1 MITSPT
7 RVAGA
12 RLTDNAFSPRTGSA
26 LAQQLQRDRVSA
38 HPPAANSYFNIPQP
52 GSHHRSQR
60 IAKAAI

>member
-26 LAQQLQRDRVSA
+26 LAQQLQRDRISA
-38 HPPAANSYFNIPQP
+38 NPPAANSYFHIPTP
-52 GSHHRSQR
+52 ADTHRSQR